1 MKLPQK
7 VLIAILII
15 LAVYTIYNFA
25 YASSTRDL
33 CVGGK
38 WIKVIGHYYYCPTE
52 DSYKY
57 CSKLSS
63 TNKSCYLM
71 DESELPQVTLS
82 DNLALKITKSDYI
95 SGLLDYEIIRLDK
108 YRYEIKW
115 KWKNNKFKD
124 KIYKPELLN
133 LTCIKTLQTIEK
145 KINITIFNET
155 TNKTY
160 TKEITIQE
168 PFIQGKPKTI
178 LKHLIYLRKNGIPVV
193 YLRKGNFLNSSDF
206 VKSDYYK
213 IIKRI
218 RQIWIENETI
228 NQTYYANSSHFFTNK
243 LSGSFIVDLENAQEG
258 DKIII
263 GFGTTEI
270 TVTSPDNCKY
280 INDITPS
287 FNVTPVGNYDYYN
300 LTLYIN
306 GTERGNATNV
316 PNNTPVIIT
325 SSELTSEGLY
335 EWYVEAKVGDTSV
348 ANSTTM
354 YFTLDTTPPEV
365 TINYP
370 KHKGRV
376 RRNDFYLNFTYSEKH
391 PDKIYYYID
400 DLPLNYTS
408 PYNLADKHTVLWL
421 KFDEGAGTIA
431 HDSSQYSNDGTL
443 YNGSVSCFG
452 GDCPTWVDGKFGKAL
467 SFDGVNDYVEVPD
480 MVMSGNKTLE
490 LWIKP
495 NFDYDDGKQYGIM
508 CWVYNDDNFFNLY
521 KEPTKNSIYFA
532 WKGQGNWNYISYVYN
547 FTSGTW
553 LHLAFTLDFSTG
565 EAKQYINGEL
575 VKSKTGFTEIVS
587 GSHNL
592 RIGVH
597 GAENYFN
604 GLIDEVRIYNRA
616 LSEEEIKQLYK
627 LTNKVHNLTA
637 VVIDKAGN
645 KGSATNKFSVRAVPT
660 AIDYVFYSAIGSFAA
675 VYIIYRLRRRRR
687 GRRRR

>member
-15 LAVYTIYNFA
+15 LAVYTVYNFA

-71 DESELPQVTLS
+71 DESELPQAILS

-124 KIYKPELLN
+124 KIYKPKLLN
-133 LTCIKTLQTIEK
+133 LTYIKTLQTIEK

-160 TKEITIQE
+160 TKEITVQE
-168 PFIQGKPKTI
+168 PFIQGKPEEV
-178 LKHLIYLRKNGIPVV
+178 LEHLIYLRLSGMPVI
-193 YLRKGNFLNSSDF
+193 YLRKGDFLDSSDF
-206 VKSDYYK
+206 VKADYNK

-218 RQIWIENETI
+218 RRIWIENETI
-228 NQTYYANSSHFFTNK
+228 NQTYYVNSAHFYTNK

-287 FNVTPVGNYDYYN
+287 FNVTPVGDYDYYN

-335 EWYVEAKVGDTSV
+335 EWYVEAKVGDSSV

-370 KHKGRV
+370 KHRGRV
-376 RRNDFYLNFTYSEKH
+376 RRNDFYLNFTYSEEH

-408 PYNLADKHTVLWL
+408 PYNLADKHTVIWL

-467 SFDGVNDYVEVPD
+467 SFDGVDDYVEVPGSESLRIAD
-480 MVMSGNKTLE
+480 EITISVWVKPIPTTEYLGVMTQICGGEAYKNRILISSESGKILSQFK
-490 LWIKP
+490 I
-495 NFDYDDGKQYGIM
+495 GGSS
-508 CWVYNDDNFFNLY
+508 DNFFS
-521 KEPTKNSIYFA
+521 TNSVNFY
-532 WKGQGNWNYISYVYN
+532 QWNHIVYVYN
-547 FTSGTW
+547 GSN
-553 LHLAFTLDFSTG
+553 
-565 EAKQYINGEL
+565 EKYYINGVFDSSQEA
-575 VKSKTGFTEIVS
+575 SGQIDTGSNNLLIGKGYSS
-587 GSHNL
+587 GY
-592 RIGVH
+592 
-597 GAENYFN
+597 YFN
-604 GLIDEVRIYNRA
+604 GTIDEVRIYNRA
-616 LSEEEIKQLYK
+616 LSPGEIRIHYAFFKYIKPHPIIMRRK
-627 LTNKVHNLTA
+627 L
-637 VVIDKAGN
+637 
-645 KGSATNKFSVRAVPT
+645 
-660 AIDYVFYSAIGSFAA
+660 
-675 VYIIYRLRRRRR
+675 
-687 GRRRR
+687 